1 MADCSGHGCCVC
13 WMMLREVNIDS
24 LYETKS
30 RGFSQAVIVE
40 MRPPA
45 MIQSGV
51 GFISGM
57 VAWDTDRRIPQ
68 DIDIGEET
76 TLAMQNVVRLLRAE
90 SREVQSIVQVRT
102 FVVNLTP
109 ELARTVSR
117 ALEVFFTET
126 AHRPASTMVGVTGLA
141 APEVRVE
148 IEV

>member
-1 MADCSGHGCCVC
+1 
-13 WMMLREVNIDS
+13 MLREVNIDS

-45 MIQSGV
+45 TTQSGV

-57 VAWDTDRRIPQ
+57 VAWDRDRHIPR
-68 DIDIGEET
+68 DIEIAEET
-76 TLAMQNVVRLLRAE
+76 TLAMQNVVRLLHAE
-90 SREVQSIVQVRT
+90 SREVQDIVQLRT

-109 ELARTVSR
+109 ELARTVSH
-117 ALEVFFTET
+117 AVEVFFAET

-141 APEVRVE
+141 AAGVRVE
-148 IEV
+148 IEAIFSTD

>member
-1 MADCSGHGCCVC
+1 MKERLALSKLSPYIPGVLLPGKIK
-13 WMMLREVNIDS
+13 LASNENPLGPSPKALEAYTDS
-24 LYETKS
+24 IKRLHQYPEASNARLKT
-30 RGFSQAVIVE
+30 A
-40 MRPPA
+40 
-45 MIQSGV
+45 
-51 GFISGM
+51 
-57 VAWDTDRRIPQ
+57 
-68 DIDIGEET
+68 
-76 TLAMQNVVRLLRAE
+76 LAMQNVVRLLRAE

-148 IEV
+148 IEVVFSTH